1 MRSDS
6 LARWRFTALVAAGL
20 VVTSCPLHLAREA
33 LRRPAP
39 RSPVAAEATLVGRK
53 ACARCHE
60 KATKA
65 WTGSHHDQAMTEATE
80 ATVRGDFSG
89 VVFEGDGMRAR
100 FFREGGKFFIET
112 EGPDE
117 KPGAPAGAVTPR
129 VFEVAYTFGWN
140 PLQQYLVRF
149 PGGRMQAFSVAW
161 DVPGK
166 RWFFLYPGKRI
177 PPSDWLHWTRNAQ
190 NWNGMCAECHSTNL
204 VKGFDAKTN
213 TYKTTW
219 SEVDVSCEACHGPGS
234 RHVAWADVPPMGRA
248 RIENFGLV
256 MKTSGITNRE
266 LVELCAPCHSRRTEL
281 GDYDHRR
288 SELLDNHLPVLLTEG
303 TYYPDGQILDEDFEY
318 GSFVQSKM
326 FRMGVR
332 CIDCHDAHTLKLR
345 KEGNGVCLQCH
356 PGTTYDDARHHF
368 HKKEWK
374 GKPSDGALCVSCH
387 MPKSPFMVVHLRA
400 DHSIRVPRPDLTK
413 DLGVPNACSQSG
425 CHADKPLAWSG
436 SAYDK
441 WYGTARKPHYG
452 TVLAA
457 GRKTDPSAKDAAS
470 VRSELLR
477 LVGDPLTPTLVRA
490 TALSLLGRHEGADVT
505 AAFRRALLD
514 DEPLIRRTAVAEA
527 PIADPAERV
536 ARLAPLLADPFRA
549 VRLEAAAS
557 LAGTPP
563 ALLKPYQQEA
573 LATALADYVKAMEY
587 SLDFSYAGHNLG
599 LLYERQND
607 PARAEESYRRAIAV
621 DDLWPPPKANL
632 ALLLARQGKN
642 DEAEKLL
649 REALAA
655 SPDEAQI
662 AYSLGLL
669 LAEAGKME
677 EAATFLARAA
687 AGMPTNARATYNA
700 GLALSRTGRDAEAEK
715 MLRRAVELEPASYDF
730 VFALADFLVRRGR
743 LGEVGPLADRMAAI
757 DPSRPEAGQI
767 KGLLGRR

>member
-1 MRSDS
+1 MTDP
-6 LARWRFTALVAAGL
+6 LARWRLAALVAATL
-20 VVTSCPLHLAREA
+20 VVASCPVHLAREA
-33 LRRPAP
+33 LRSPAP
-39 RSPVAAEATLVGRK
+39 RPPSAADATFVGRK

-60 KATKA
+60 KAAKR
-65 WTGSHHDQAMTEATE
+65 WTGSHHDLSMTEASE
-80 ATVRGDFSG
+80 RTVRGDFSG
-89 VVFEGDGMRAR
+89 VVFEGDGMKAR
-100 FFREGGKFFIET
+100 FFREGERFLIET
-112 EGPDE
+112 AGPGG
-117 KPGAPAGAVTPR
+117 KTATYP
-129 VFEVAYTFGWN
+129 VAYTFGWE

-177 PPSDWLHWTRNAQ
+177 PPSDWLHWTRNSQ

-204 VKGFDAKTN
+204 VKGFDPKTSS
-213 TYKTTW
+213 YATTW

-248 RIENFGLV
+248 KVENAGLV

-288 SELLDNHLPVLLTEG
+288 SELLDNHLPTLLAEG

-332 CIDCHDAHTLKLR
+332 CTDCHDAHTLKLK

-356 PGTTYDDARHHF
+356 AATAYDDARHHF

-374 GKPSDGALCVSCH
+374 GRPRDGALCVSCH

-400 DHSIRVPRPDLTK
+400 DHSIRVPRPDLTRE
-413 DLGVPNACSQSG
+413 LGVPNACSRAG
-425 CHADKPLAWSG
+425 CHADKPLSWVTTSF
-436 SAYDK
+436 DR

-457 GRKTDPSAKDAAS
+457 GRKGEPSARGDLIRIAQ
-470 VRSELLR
+470 
-477 LVGDPLTPTLVRA
+477 DPLSPTIVRA
-490 TALSLLGRHEGADVT
+490 TALSLLGRYDGPEVT

-514 DEPLIRRTAVAEA
+514 DEPLVRRTAVAEA
-527 PIADPAERV
+527 PIEDPSERV
-536 ARLAPLLADPFRA
+536 ARIAPLLADPYRA
-549 VRLEAAAS
+549 VRLEAAVV
-557 LAGTPP
+557 LAGTSP
-563 ALLKPYQQEA
+563 ALLKPYQQDA
-573 LATALADYVKAMEY
+573 LATAVADFVKAMEY
-587 SLDFSYAGHNLG
+587 TLDFSSAGHNLG
-599 LLYERQND
+599 LLFERQHD
-607 PARAEESYRRAIAV
+607 PAKAEGYYRAAIAV
-621 DDLWPPPKANL
+621 DDLWIPPKVNL
-632 ALLLARQGKN
+632 ALLLARQGRT

-655 SPDEAQI
+655 QPGQGEV

-669 LAEAGKME
+669 LAEKGKMA
-677 EAATFLARAA
+677 EAADVLARAA
-687 AGMPTNARATYNA
+687 AGLPRNARAAYNA
-700 GLALSRTGRDAEAEK
+700 GLALARVGRDPEAER
-715 MLRRAVELEPASYDF
+715 MLRRAVEIDPSGYDLL
-730 VFALADFLVRRGR
+730 FALADFLFRRGR
-743 LGEVGPLADRMAAI
+743 LAEVGQLAARMAAI
-757 DPSRPEAGQI
+757 DPGRPEAGE
-767 KGLLGRR
+767 LLSRAGRR